1 MVRRGRCLHDANGLI
16 EGMRPAT
23 AFFDMATNSVATV
36 RKIHAAFAEK
46 NLYML
51 DSPVSGGPSGA
62 ADYAALIRLQGCFPT
77 GLFIGR
83 RPSSAH
89 APAGNC
95 GPG

>member
-1 MVRRGRCLHDANGLI
+1 
-16 EGMRPAT
+16 MRPAT
-23 AFFDMATNSVATV
+23 AFFDMPTNSMATV

-62 ADYAALIRLQGCFPT
+62 ADYAALIRPTRVCFPAR
-77 GLFIGR
+77 LFIVR

-89 APAGNC
+89 AAAGNC